1 MAIDPVLAEYPF
13 LPAARDAVEEIG
25 LLPETVATD
34 RPLAVARAVERVE
47 RALTAGSVTPAR
59 DVDPVGA
66 ETELL
71 SYPIARILVSL
82 LGFPP
87 AIDKYARAEATTA
100 MQRLSTRIEGADPLE
115 DPVGQRVLAAVDLA
129 GAVAPA
135 PAGLTAAHQRSYW
148 IALDRFLTHA
158 DPQWGEPWRLAS
170 REVTAGAVLIDAS
183 ELVQLIGA
191 AVETEVAAGLPFPL
205 TGTTIDGALAAEV
218 EAIEEM
224 LDVHT
229 LPHGVD
235 ASVVVPALFPPCM
248 RAAIQQVRDGTR
260 LSPAGEFA
268 VTSFLAG
275 VGLDAEE
282 VAILLDRAP
291 EALQTRVARF
301 ADERG
306 TQYPPP
312 TCETMQTYGVCVD
325 PDARCETISH
335 PLSYYDAAVAA
346 TAGAR
351 DWRESL
357 ARG

>member
-47 RALTAGSVTPAR
+47 RALTAGSVAPAR
-59 DVDPVGA
+59 DVDPVGV

-87 AIDKYARAEATTA
+87 AVDKYARAEATTA
-100 MQRLSTRIEGADPLE
+100 MQRLSARVDGHDPLT
-115 DPVGQRVLAAVDLA
+115 DPVGQQVLSAVDLA
-129 GAVAPA
+129 GAIDPHSSSRT
-135 PAGLTAAHQRSYW
+135 AGHRRSYW
-148 IALDRFLTHA
+148 IDLDRFLTHV
-158 DPQWGEPWRLAS
+158 DPQWDGSWRLVT
-170 REVTAGAVLIDAS
+170 REVAAGAVLVETA
-183 ELVQLIGA
+183 ELLQLTGA
-191 AVETEVAAGLPFPL
+191 AIEATVAAGLPFPL
-205 TGTTIDGALAAEV
+205 TGTPVDAALAAEV
-218 EAIEEM
+218 DAIEEQ
-224 LDVHT
+224 LDAHT
-229 LPHGVD
+229 LPHAVD
-235 ASVVVPALFPPCM
+235 ATVVVPALFPPCM
-248 RAAIQQVRDGTR
+248 RAAVQQIRDGAQ
-260 LSPAGEFA
+260 LSRPGEFA

-275 VGLDAEE
+275 VGLDSTEIG
-282 VAILLDRAP
+282 VLLDRDPARL
-291 EALQTRVARF
+291 ADRVDRF
-301 ADERG
+301 ADEQG

-325 PDARCETISH
+325 PDARCETITH

-346 TAGAR
+346 ADGAR

-357 ARG
+357 ASG

>member
-13 LPAARDAVEEIG
+13 LPAARDAAEEIG

-47 RALTAGSVTPAR
+47 RALTAGSVAPER
-59 DVDPVGA
+59 DVDPVGT

-71 SYPIARILVSL
+71 SYPIARILISL

-87 AIDKYARAEATTA
+87 AVDKYARAEAATA
-100 MQRLSTRIEGADPLE
+100 LERLIARTDGADPLT
-115 DPVGQRVLAAVDLA
+115 DPVAQRVLTAVGLA
-129 GAVAPA
+129 GAVEATPA
-135 PAGLTAAHQRSYW
+135 ARQGPHHRTYW
-148 IALDRFLTHA
+148 IALDRYLTHT
-158 DPQWGEPWRLAS
+158 DPAWDDTWRLAS
-170 REVTAGAVLIDAS
+170 REVTAGRVLIDAS
-183 ELVQLIGA
+183 ELLQLIGA
-191 AVETEVAAGLPFPL
+191 AVETEVASGLPFPL
-205 TGTTIDGALAAEV
+205 QGTAIDGALAAEV
-218 EAIEEM
+218 DAIEEL
-224 LDVHT
+224 LDAHT

-248 RAAIQQVRDGTR
+248 RAAIQQAREGR
-260 LSPAGEFA
+260 QLSRPGELA
-268 VTSFLAG
+268 VTSFLVG
-275 VGLDAEE
+275 VGLETAEI
-282 VAILLDRAP
+282 AILLDRDP
-291 EALQTRVARF
+291 DALESRVARF
-301 ADERG
+301 ADEHG

-346 TAGAR
+346 TDGAR

>member
-129 GAVAPA
+129 GAVAPD
-135 PAGLTAAHQRSYW
+135 PAGPTPAHRRSYW

-224 LDVHT
+224 LDVPGGPRRHT
-229 LPHGVD
+229 AVPRGRVRGDELPRRRRSRRRGGRHPPRPCPRGAADQGRPLRGRAGD
-235 ASVVVPALFPPCM
+235 AVP
-248 RAAIQQVRDGTR
+248 
-260 LSPAGEFA
+260 PAH
-268 VTSFLAG
+268 V
-275 VGLDAEE
+275 
-282 VAILLDRAP
+282 
-291 EALQTRVARF
+291 
-301 ADERG
+301 
-306 TQYPPP
+306 
-312 TCETMQTYGVCVD
+312 
-325 PDARCETISH
+325 
-335 PLSYYDAAVAA
+335 
-346 TAGAR
+346 
-351 DWRESL
+351 
-357 ARG
+357 